1 MSRQSARVVHE
12 VHDEPHIEGTRISVR
27 HVHAQVHERGLH
39 PEEVAERLTLDIG
52 DVYHALAY
60 YHDHPDEMAEVER
73 RREKAMEKAE
83 EMTTLTPPD
92 E

>member
-1 MSRQSARVVHE
+1 MSRQSARIVHE

-27 HVHAQVHERGLH
+27 HVHTQVHERGLH
-39 PEEVAERLTLDIG
+39 PEEVAERFDLDIG
-52 DVYHALAY
+52 DVYRALAY

-73 RREKAMEKAE
+73 HREKAMEKAE